1 MSINSRF
8 TVAVHILALLALNG
22 KPLSSKYIAGSVNTN
37 PVVIRRIIS
46 LLSKAGLV
54 ETQLGVEGGSTL
66 SRPADKIT
74 LREVYTISEQGEL
87 FALHHNQPN
96 QLCPCGRNIKPI
108 LSTVF
113 KKAEAALE
121 GILAET
127 TIADVVSDI
136 EAQIPKPSVS

>member
-1 MSINSRF
+1 MAINSRF
-8 TVAVHILALLALNG
+8 AVAVHILALLALEN

-37 PVVIRRIIS
+37 PVVIRRILS
-46 LLSKAGLV
+46 MLSKAGLV

-66 SRPADKIT
+66 ARSADKIT
-74 LREVYTISEQGEL
+74 LLEVYVVSEQGDL
-87 FALHHNQPN
+87 FTLHRNQPN
-96 QLCPCGRNIKPI
+96 QFCACGQNIQPV

-127 TIADVVSDI
+127 TIAEVAQDI
-136 EAQIPKPSVS
+136 ERQCQQQLIS